1 MMNMDRKTAEGILDE
16 MMNKPQCS
24 RCAELEAALRKV
36 DEIRHAMKAAAFNN
50 DSGHLDLLVSALKAP
65 CMEIYK

>member
-1 MMNMDRKTAEGILDE
+1 MKYEDYLKSPEWREIA
-16 MMNKPQCS
+16 S
-24 RCAELEAALRKV
+24 RAK
-36 DEIRHAMKAAAFNN
+36 EIRHAMKAAAFNN